1 VTRAIITYLLTGLL
15 LALGPVSSVQAED
28 GYDLWLRYRLLEN
41 DARASL
47 AKHTT
52 SIVVAQSPSPVMR
65 VVEGELQRGLSGLLG
80 RVVPTTP
87 EISDGAILLGT
98 PLNHPV
104 IERIGLAMEQLG
116 EEGYIIR
123 SLDISGHNT
132 TVIAANGEIG
142 LLYGVF
148 ELLRQMQM
156 GTALEA
162 LNIVEVPKIGL
173 RLLNHWDNL
182 DRHVERGYAGQS
194 IWDWWRLPDVPDTRY
209 TDYAR
214 ANASIGING
223 TVLNNVNASAQILTA
238 RYIDK
243 AAALADIFRPYGI
256 RVYLS
261 VRFSA
266 PIDIGGLETADP
278 LDPAVVKWWKAKAGE
293 IYAKIPDFGGFL
305 VKANSEGQPGP
316 QNYGRSHAEGANM
329 LADALRP
336 HGGVVMWRAF
346 VYSQDDPDDRVKQAL
361 AEFKPLDGEFAEN
374 VVVQV
379 KNGPL
384 DFQPR
389 EPFHPM
395 FGMMP
400 ETQLMMEFQ
409 ITQEYLGF
417 STHLVYLGALYE
429 EVLDADTFAPKDGST
444 VARVVDGSAFGH
456 NRTGMA
462 GVANIGTDRD
472 WTGST
477 FGQANWYA
485 FGRLA
490 WNPQRS
496 SRAIAKEWLAMTFSQ
511 DPLFIGPA
519 ADLMMR
525 SREAVVDYMT
535 PLGLAHIMGTGHH
548 YGPAPWVDDLARPE
562 WNPVYYHHANSEGI
576 GFDRT
581 IAGSNA
587 LAQYAGPVA
596 DRFANLETVPHE
608 YLLWFHRLPWDYQMR
623 SGKTLWRELIAHY
636 DHGVA
641 EVEAMRAS
649 WSGLERFVDPGR
661 FAKTTRL
668 LDVQLREAR
677 WWRDACIA
685 YFMRQSGQELP
696 GGVRPPAESL
706 EYYQSL
712 QFPFAP
718 GN

>member
-1 VTRAIITYLLTGLL
+1 MTRAIITYLLTAIF
-15 LALGPVSSVQAED
+15 LAVCPVSPARGED
-28 GYDLWLRYRLLEN
+28 GYDLWLRYRLLDD
-41 DARASL
+41 DARVSV
-47 AKHTT
+47 AKHTA
-52 SIVVAQSPSPVMR
+52 SIVVSASPSPVMR
-65 VVEGELQRGLSGLLG
+65 AAEGELQKGLAGLLG
-80 RVVPTTP
+80 RQIPSTR
-87 EISDGAILLGT
+87 EIGAGAILLGT
-98 PLNHPV
+98 PQ
-104 IERIGLAMEQLG
+104 GLPAIDHSGLPMEQLG
-116 EEGYIIR
+116 AEGYIIR
-123 SLDISGHNT
+123 SLEISGHST
-132 TVIAANGEIG
+132 TVIAANGDIG

-148 ELLRQMQM
+148 ELLRLIQT
-156 GTALEA
+156 GAALEA
-162 LNIVEVPKIGL
+162 LDIVGVPKTGL

-182 DRHVERGYAGQS
+182 DRYVERGYAGQS
-194 IWDWWRLPDVPDTRY
+194 IWDWWRLPDILDTRY

-223 TVLNNVNASAQILTA
+223 TVLNNVNAKAEILTA
-238 RYIDK
+238 RYLDK

-278 LDPAVVKWWKAKAGE
+278 LDPAVVKWWSAKAGE
-293 IYAKIPDFGGFL
+293 IYARIPDFGGFL

-316 QNYGRSHAEGANM
+316 QNYGRSHADGANM
-329 LADALRP
+329 LAEALRP

-361 AEFKPLDGEFAEN
+361 DEFQPLDGKFAEN
-374 VVVQV
+374 VLVQV

-395 FGMMP
+395 FGTMP
-400 ETQLMMEFQ
+400 DTQLMMEFQ

-417 STHLVYLGALYE
+417 STHLAYLGALYE
-429 EVLDADTFAPKDGST
+429 EVLNADTSALGQGST
-444 VARVVDGSAFGH
+444 VATVVDGSLFGH
-456 NRTGMA
+456 QRTGMA

-472 WTGST
+472 WTGSL
-477 FGQANWYA
+477 FGQANWYV

-490 WNPQRS
+490 WNPQAS
-496 SRAIAKEWLAMTFSQ
+496 SRAIAREWLAMTVSN
-511 DPLFIGPA
+511 DPVFVDQA
-519 ADLMMR
+519 AELMMR

-562 WNPVYYHHANSEGI
+562 WNPVYYHHADSVAI

-581 IAGSNA
+581 LTGSNA
-587 LAQYAGPVA
+587 LAQYKGPVA
-596 DRFANLETVPHE
+596 ERFSNLETIPDE
-608 YLLWFHRLPWDYQMR
+608 YLLWFHRLPWDYPMR
-623 SGKTLWRELIAHY
+623 SGKTLWQELIAHY

-641 EVEAMRAS
+641 EAEAMRAS
-649 WSGLERFVDPGR
+649 WAGLKRFVDPER
-661 FAKTTRL
+661 FVKTARL
-668 LDVQLREAR
+668 LDIQVREAY

-685 YFMRQSGQELP
+685 YFMRQSGKELP
-696 GGVRPPAESL
+696 DGVRPPAESL

-712 QFPFAP
+712 QFPYAP